1 MAPDRRPCIVDY
13 RAFQE
18 PNMPDDN
25 SLLARDCDGPGAAIP
40 DTCIMPFLSFEDY
53 LASGRVSKSGLWT
66 LYNRSPAHARWDM
79 EPSPAMKLGS
89 AIHCAILEPHAFAE
103 RYARGPEDRRGKRWT
118 EQEALA
124 WEEGQELLTSG
135 DFDRAQ
141 MIRNV
146 VRQNPIIQRIT
157 GAQVE
162 REVSCFW
169 VDQLT
174 GLKCRA
180 RPDAYARAGRLMVD
194 IKTTADARLFDRRVG
209 EFGYHVQEAF
219 YTDGW
224 RAVGQDIDAFLFLVI
239 EPEPPFAHRLVELV
253 PEAVEEGRAIA
264 RKALDRWAECE
275 AAGKWPAYSPDVA
288 EVDLRK
294 WDYRE
299 TKPYEEEE
307 A

>member
-1 MAPDRRPCIVDY
+1 
-13 RAFQE
+13 
-18 PNMPDDN
+18 
-25 SLLARDCDGPGAAIP
+25 
-40 DTCIMPFLSFEDY
+40 MPFLSFEDY

-66 LYNRSPAHARWDM
+66 LYNRSPAHARVHE
-79 EPSPAMKLGS
+79 EPSNGMKLGS
-89 AIHCAILEPHAFAE
+89 AIHCAILEPDVFGE
-103 RYARGPEDRRGKRWT
+103 RYRCGPEDRRGKRWT
-118 EQEALA
+118 EALEAAALD
-124 WEEGQELLTSG
+124 GCELLTSS
-135 DFDRAQ
+135 DFDTALL
-141 MIRNV
+141 IRDRV
-146 VRQNPIIQRIT
+146 QRNPIIQRIT
-157 GAQVE
+157 GAHVE
-162 REVSCFW
+162 REVSIFW
-169 VDQLT
+169 IDELT

-180 RPDAYARAGRLMVD
+180 RPDAFSRAGRLMVD

-224 RAVGQDIDAFLFLVI
+224 RAVGQEIDAFLFLVI

-264 RKALDRWAECE
+264 RKALDRWAECK
-275 AAGKWPAYSPDVA
+275 AAGEWPAYSTDVA